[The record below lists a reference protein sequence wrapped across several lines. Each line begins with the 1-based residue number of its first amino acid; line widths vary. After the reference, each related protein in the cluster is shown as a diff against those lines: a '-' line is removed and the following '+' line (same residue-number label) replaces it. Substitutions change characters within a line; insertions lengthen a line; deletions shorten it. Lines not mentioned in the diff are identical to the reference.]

1 MNIHCQCSRYIYPQ
15 AKQVIWEVLVI
26 AINAPYCLC
35 FVFVLA
41 IMVTLIYACPS
52 EIQCYFGYIVMTEKL
67 YSMGLHLGII
77 RIKNP
82 MKGSH
87 VNPRLIHVNVWRKP
101 LQYCKVISLQLIKLN
116 EKKRVSI
123 LAVHLRTV
131 ETNTVWTFVPLKTSI
146 RWPGTTISSSEVLSL
161 EVNCFRI
168 PWFLLKERSIFLGTY
183 WEKKKNLLLNNK

>member
-35 FVFVLA
+35 FIFVLA

-87 VNPRLIHVNVWRKP
+87 VNPWLIHVNVWQKP
-101 LQYCKVISLQLIKLN
+101 LQYCKVISLQLIKIN
-116 EKKRVSI
+116 EKKKSVYFSC
-123 LAVHLRTV
+123 VFKNCGNKH
-131 ETNTVWTFVPLKTSI
+131 S
-146 RWPGTTISSSEVLSL
+146 
-161 EVNCFRI
+161 VNFCS
-168 PWFLLKERSIFLGTY
+168 PEDQYKMAWDHYL
-183 WEKKKNLLLNNK
+183 